1 MLDLKFLRENPDIVK
16 KNIENK
22 FQQQK
27 LPLVD
32 EVIGLDAQARA
43 TQQEADDLRA
53 NRNKISKQIGAL
65 MGQGKKDEAMELK
78 AQVEKD
84 AARLSELEEKEKE
97 LQGKITKIMMTIP
110 NIIDPSVPIGK
121 DDSCNVEIEKF
132 GEPVVPDFEIP
143 YHTEIMERFDG
154 IDLDAAGKVAGN
166 GFYYLMGD
174 IARLHSAVISYARDF
189 MIDRGFT
196 YCVPPFM
203 IRSNVVTGVM
213 SFDEMDAMMYKIEGE
228 DLYLIGTS
236 EHSMIG
242 KFIDTINEKEKLPY
256 TLTSYS
262 PCFRKE
268 KGAHGIEERGVYR
281 IHQFEKQEMI
291 VVCEPEES
299 KLWYDKLWQN
309 TVDLF
314 RSLDIPVRTLECC
327 SGDLADLKVKSCDVE
342 AWSPRQKKYFEV
354 GSCSNL
360 GDAQARRLKIRIKNG
375 KEKYF
380 AHTLNNTVVAPPRM
394 LIAFLENNLN
404 EDGSVNVPEA
414 LRPYMGGKEKLVPKH

>member
-1 MLDLKFLRENPDIVK
+1 MLDIKFVRENPDKVK
-16 KNIENK
+16 ENIKNK
-22 FQQQK
+22 FQEEK
-27 LPLVD
+27 LSLVD
-32 EVIGLDAQARA
+32 EVIALDEKKRR
-43 TQQEADDLRA
+43 TQVEADGIRA
-53 NRNKISKQIGAL
+53 SRNKLSKEIGKL
-65 MGQGKKDEAMELK
+65 MGQGKKEEAEAVK
-78 AQVEKD
+78 AQVSAN
-84 AARLSELEEKEKE
+84 AARLAELEAAESELDA
-97 LQGKITKIMMTIP
+97 KILKIMMTIP

-121 DDSCNVEIEKF
+121 DDSENVEIEKF
-132 GEPVVPDFEIP
+132 GVPVVPEFEIP
-143 YHTEIMERFDG
+143 YHTDIMKRFDG

-174 IARLHSAVISYARDF
+174 IARLHSAVIAYARDF

-213 SFDEMDAMMYKIEGE
+213 SFAEMDAMMYKIEGE

-242 KFIDTINEKEKLPY
+242 KFIDTITPEDQLPK

-268 KGAHGIEERGVYR
+268 KGAHGMEERGVYR

-291 VVCEPEES
+291 VICKPEES
-299 KLWYDKLWQN
+299 PMWYDKLWQN

-314 RSLDIPVRTLECC
+314 RSMEIPVRTLECC

-360 GDAQARRLKIRIKNG
+360 GDAQARRLKIRVDGENG
-375 KEKYF
+375 KYL

-394 LIAFLENNLN
+394 LIAFLENHLQ
-404 EDGSVNVPEA
+404 EDGSVTIPEV
-414 LRPYMGGKEKLVPKH
+414 LRPYMGGTEVLIPKH